1 MSLLK
6 GLNTVSVAVTDWAQA
21 KAFYHDTLG
30 LPILFDIEEVGWCEF
45 GEAGKTTFAISLW
58 RDATPPVRGG
68 TIPVFNV
75 DDCVQAVAE
84 LRKRG
89 VKGADPVTSP
99 AWSSTPMCTIPKA
112 TSSRSRSRRRRPAPE
127 HQQLNTVVAGRR
139 RRQVSVRLFMFD

>member
-6 GLNTVSVAVTDWAQA
+6 GLNTVSVPVTDWAKA

-58 RDATPPVRGG
+58 RDATPPMRGG

-75 DDCVQAVAE
+75 DDCAKAVAE
-84 LRKRG
+84 LRQRG
-89 VKGADPVTSP
+89 VKVDDPVTYP
-99 AWSSTPMCTIPKA
+99 GMVIYADVHD
-112 TSSRSRSRRRRPAPE
+112 PE
-127 HQQLNTVVAGRR
+127 GNLFQIAQSLA
-139 RRQVSVRLFMFD
+139 VSN

>member
-6 GLNTVSVAVTDWAQA
+6 GLNTVSVAVTNWAAA

-45 GEAGKTTFAISLW
+45 GEAGQTTLAINLW

-75 DDCVQAVAE
+75 DDCLQAVAE

-89 VKGADPVTSP
+89 VKVADPVTIPGMVIYADVHDPEGNLLQIAQSTVP
-99 AWSSTPMCTIPKA
+99 AA
-112 TSSRSRSRRRRPAPE
+112 
-127 HQQLNTVVAGRR
+127 
-139 RRQVSVRLFMFD
+139 

>member
-6 GLNTVSVAVTDWAQA
+6 GLNTVSVAVTNWAQA

-30 LPILFDIEEVGWCEF
+30 LPILFDIEEAGWCEF
-45 GEAGKTTFAISLW
+45 GEDGKTTFAINLW

-75 DDCVQAVAE
+75 DDCIQAVAE

-89 VKGADPVTSP
+89 VKVADPVTIP
-99 AWSSTPMCTIPKA
+99 GMVIYADVYDPEGNLLQIAQSTV
-112 TSSRSRSRRRRPAPE
+112 PAP
-127 HQQLNTVVAGRR
+127 
-139 RRQVSVRLFMFD
+139 

>member
-6 GLNTVSVAVTDWAQA
+6 GLNTVSVPVTDWAKA

-30 LPILFDIEEVGWCEF
+30 LPILLDIEEVGWCEF

-68 TIPVFNV
+68 AIPVFAV
-75 DDCVQAVAE
+75 DDCAKAVAD

-89 VKGADPVTSP
+89 VKCDDPVTYP
-99 AWSSTPMCTIPKA
+99 GMVIYADVHD
-112 TSSRSRSRRRRPAPE
+112 PE
-127 HQQLNTVVAGRR
+127 GNLFQIAQSLAAAGA
-139 RRQVSVRLFMFD
+139 

>member
-30 LPILFDIEEVGWCEF
+30 LPILFDIEEAGWCEF
-45 GEAGKTTFAISLW
+45 GEAGQTTLAINLW

-75 DDCVQAVAE
+75 DDCIQAVAE
-84 LRKRG
+84 LRKHG
-89 VKGADPVTSP
+89 VKVEDPVTIPGMVIYADAHDPEGNLFQIAQSTVP
-99 AWSSTPMCTIPKA
+99 AG
-112 TSSRSRSRRRRPAPE
+112 
-127 HQQLNTVVAGRR
+127 V
-139 RRQVSVRLFMFD
+139 

>member
-6 GLNTVSVAVTDWAQA
+6 GLNTVSVSVTDWAKA

-30 LPILFDIEEVGWCEF
+30 LPILLDIEEVGWCEF

-68 TIPVFNV
+68 AIPVFAV
-75 DDCVQAVAE
+75 DDCAKAVAD

-89 VKGADPVTSP
+89 VKCDDPVTYP
-99 AWSSTPMCTIPKA
+99 GMVIYADVHD
-112 TSSRSRSRRRRPAPE
+112 PE
-127 HQQLNTVVAGRR
+127 GNLFQIAQSLAAAGA
-139 RRQVSVRLFMFD
+139 

>member
-6 GLNTVSVAVTDWAQA
+6 GLNTVSVAVTHWAAA

-45 GEAGKTTFAISLW
+45 GEDGKTTFAINLW

-75 DDCVQAVAE
+75 DDCLQAVAE

-89 VKGADPVTSP
+89 VKVADPVTIPGMVIYADVHDPEGNLFQVVQSSVP
-99 AWSSTPMCTIPKA
+99 ANA
-112 TSSRSRSRRRRPAPE
+112 
-127 HQQLNTVVAGRR
+127 
-139 RRQVSVRLFMFD
+139 

>member
-6 GLNTVSVAVTDWAQA
+6 GLNTVSVPVTDWAKA

-30 LPILFDIEEVGWCEF
+30 LPILMDIEEAGWCEF
-45 GEAGKTTFAISLW
+45 GESGKTTFAISHW

-75 DDCVQAVAE
+75 DDCTKAAAE

-89 VKGADPVTSP
+89 VKVDDPVTYPGMVIYADVHDPEGNLFQIAQSL
-99 AWSSTPMCTIPKA
+99 ASA
-112 TSSRSRSRRRRPAPE
+112 TA
-127 HQQLNTVVAGRR
+127 
-139 RRQVSVRLFMFD
+139 

>member
-6 GLNTVSVAVTDWAQA
+6 GLNTVSVAVTNWAAA

-30 LPILFDIEEVGWCEF
+30 LPILFDIEEAGWCEF
-45 GEAGKTTFAISLW
+45 GEAGQTTLAINLW

-75 DDCVQAVAE
+75 DDCIQAVAE

-89 VKGADPVTSP
+89 VKVADPVTIPGMVIYADAHDPEGNLFQIAQSTVP
-99 AWSSTPMCTIPKA
+99 AA
-112 TSSRSRSRRRRPAPE
+112 
-127 HQQLNTVVAGRR
+127 
-139 RRQVSVRLFMFD
+139 